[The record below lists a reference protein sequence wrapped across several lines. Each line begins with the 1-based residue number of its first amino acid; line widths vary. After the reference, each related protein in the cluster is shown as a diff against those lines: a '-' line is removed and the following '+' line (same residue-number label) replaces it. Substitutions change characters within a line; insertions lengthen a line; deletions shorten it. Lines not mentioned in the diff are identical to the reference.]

1 MTDMPATKELS
12 GDIAPPSSQD
22 TKVPLG
28 TSTNPI
34 ADSINNNL

>member
-1 MTDMPATKELS
+1 MTDMSTSKQLT
-12 GDIAPPSSQD
+12 GDIVPPSSQD